1 MFLLTV
7 SGGPAGTCAERMC
20 RAGVLPKVLIHLY
33 LNCSFILLYCF
44 QYNFLN
50 VLRHLSFLTKQG
62 ISNCIDMTKLN
73 IMGVFQKQLT
83 VNLKV
88 ELRYDM

>member
-1 MFLLTV
+1 MFMLSV
-7 SGGPAGTCAERMC
+7 SGGPAGTCAEKMC
-20 RAGVLPKVLIHLY
+20 RAAVLSKVLIHLY
-33 LNCSFILLYCF
+33 WNCNFILLCYF

-73 IMGVFQKQLT
+73 IMGVLH
-83 VNLKV
+83 
-88 ELRYDM
+88 